1 MKKQL
6 WSLVL
11 SLFVA
16 VSVLLGGT
24 AMAEAG
30 NFVEVADSGVLQLKS
45 NEKWEKE
52 YRTKMGDVKIRF
64 RNLAN
69 SKENKR
75 YH

>member
-24 AMAEAG
+24 AIAEAG
-30 NFVEVADSGVLQLKS
+30 NFVEVADTVESQ
-45 NEKWEKE
+45 
-52 YRTKMGDVKIRF
+52 
-64 RNLAN
+64 
-69 SKENKR
+69 
-75 YH
+75 